1 MKLRLLYLFVQILSM
16 LAGSRVA
23 HPFNFTPEN
32 SFKTDSISKII
43 HGEDNRVQTFDY
55 EDQVVSSLGKSVAL
69 ITTKSKLHH
78 FDEGHYIFSAPSL
91 GEKLNLCEGQKFKD
105 EPTLG
110 SCSAFLIGKDLVANG
125 ATA

>member
-1 MKLRLLYLFVQILSM
+1 ML

-32 SFKTDSISKII
+32 SFKTGSISKII
-43 HGEDNRVQTFDY
+43 HGDDNRVQTFDY

-78 FDEGHYIFSAPSL
+78 FDEGTLYF
-91 GEKLNLCEGQKFKD
+91 
-105 EPTLG
+105 LG
-110 SCSAFLIGKDLVANG
+110 SKPR
-125 ATA
+125 